1 MKPSR
6 RLIGELSN
14 FILNKIGLHVV
25 KIRKTHKYCVPAWA
39 KKLALTQ
46 NHPLFN
52 ILESAPNY
60 QKNLAKIAQ
69 NVFAK
74 YSLSTMGDVGA
85 NIGDTASL
93 IRSKTNIPILC
104 IEGDEEYFK
113 YLEKNTKYLRNVTR
127 VCTLVGD
134 GKVAGNLSLERI
146 RAQGTMRLVPSKKK
160 IKTNTNR
167 NTVDS
172 IIFTQP
178 ILKPVK
184 LIKVD
189 TDGFDTQVLRGAKK
203 IIKRNK
209 PVIFMEYTPDL
220 IINHDSSYLSFIRKN
235 IIKTHPNM
243 TVFDHLGTTLFSAR
257 ANNAAARLVEITDYL
272 LKPNRLM
279 PYVDLAF
286 STDTDRSLIL
296 I

>member
-1 MKPSR
+1 MKPAR
-6 RLIGELSN
+6 RLIGRLSN

-25 KIRKTHKYCVPAWA
+25 RIRKNYEYRVPAWA
-39 KKLALTQ
+39 EKLALPQ
-46 NHPLFN
+46 KHPLFN
-52 ILESAPNY
+52 ILETAPDY
-60 QKNLAKIAQ
+60 QKNLQKIAEK
-69 NVFAK
+69 VFAK
-74 YSLSTMGDVGA
+74 YSLSTMVDVGA

-93 IRSKTNIPILC
+93 IRSTANIPIIC

-113 YLEKNTKYLRNVTR
+113 YLEKNTKNLRNVTR
-127 VCTLVGD
+127 VFTLVGD
-134 GKVAGNLSLERI
+134 GKVEGNLSLKRI

-167 NTVDS
+167 NTIDS

-189 TDGFDTQVLRGAKK
+189 TDGFDTQVLRGAKN
-203 IIKRNK
+203 IIKRDK

-220 IINHDSSYLSFIRKN
+220 IINHDSSYLFFIRKN
-235 IIKTHPNM
+235 IMMTHPNM

-257 ANNAAARLVEITDYL
+257 ANNAAARLVELTDYL
-272 LKPNRLM
+272 LKPNRLL

-286 STDTDRSLIL
+286 ATETDRSLIE